1 MNPLLVICLAAVMFW
16 TFVFWWTELRYK
28 KDQKLKTIAG
38 ALLTLL
44 FGALL
49 GLFAY
54 AVFALVIGLIGWV
67 A

>member
-1 MNPLLVICLAAVMFW
+1 MNPLLVICLAVVMFW
-16 TFVFWWTELRYK
+16 TFVFWWTEWRYK
-28 KDQKLKTIAG
+28 RDPKLKTIAG

>member
-1 MNPLLVICLAAVMFW
+1 MNPLLVICLAVVMFW

-44 FGALL
+44 FSALL